1 MPNAELL
8 IHLAE
13 IAGVFVGFGALIS
26 IRSDTTKDEYEVTMI
41 RLIVWT
47 GIVVVLTALFPVVLA
62 NYGIGGHGLWV
73 ASSVLFLVLWWVGTW
88 VMERLS
94 PERSRY
100 LATLPR
106 RSRIRVEIP
115 PLFLWIPMNIALVL
129 VLFGSFPDQE
139 PVLYVTAVALNLI
152 MDALLLLYL
161 VFRQG
166 RPQPVR
172 QAADKD
178 REERLAS

>member
-1 MPNAELL
+1 MPKTELL

-26 IRSDTTKDEYEVTMI
+26 LRSETPTNDYEVTML

-47 GIVVVLTALFPVVLA
+47 GIVVVVTALFPVVLA
-62 NYGIGGHGLWV
+62 DYGIEGHGLWV
-73 ASSVLFLVLWWVGTW
+73 ASSVLFLVVFWVGGM
-88 VMERLS
+88 VIDRLG

-100 LATLPR
+100 LQGIPR
-106 RSRIRVEIP
+106 RTRIRFEIP
-115 PLFLWIPMNIALVL
+115 ALFLWVPMNIALVV
-129 VLFGSFPDQE
+129 VLFGFFPNQE

-166 RPQPVR
+166 SPEPVQQPTDEEQEEV
-172 QAADKD
+172 AA
-178 REERLAS
+178 

>member
-8 IHLAE
+8 VHLAE

-26 IRSDTTKDEYEVTMI
+26 IRSGSTTDEYEVTMI

-47 GIVVVLTALFPVVLA
+47 GIVVVVTALFPVILVG
-62 NYGIGGHGLWV
+62 YGIDGHGLWLL
-73 ASSVLFLVLWWVGTW
+73 SSLVFLVLWWVGGT
-88 VMERLS
+88 VMERLN

-106 RSRIRVEIP
+106 RTRVRIEIP
-115 PLFLWIPMNIALVL
+115 ALLLWVPMNIALVL
-129 VLFGSFPDQE
+129 VLFGSFPDHE
-139 PVLYVTAVALNLI
+139 PVLYATAVALNLI

-166 RPQPVR
+166 RLPSVR
-172 QAADKD
+172 KEAVEDQ
-178 REERLAS
+178 EHGVVS